1 MFEELAR
8 GADAHEVHRHGTAV
22 PASGAGAVV
31 VDVLRRVDP
40 GPRPSVHDV
49 STAIDEAVAIQA
61 QIDALE
67 GAKLLVVEQARRAA
81 AGCERALLDEG
92 DPELRR
98 ASSARRRDLALRA
111 FTADLAT
118 ALRLP
123 EQEAAHLVDTAR
135 VLTEAAVDAAAR
147 AVSEP
152 ALVRLCR
159 GRFSAAHARA
169 LADTL
174 SDLPDAEARRLVEA
188 AVLPAAGHVTAP
200 QFRRR
205 LRRARDRA
213 HPVPLVVRH
222 REAVEKRA
230 VYLDPGA
237 DGMAWLTAHLPA
249 AQAHAIHD
257 RLTRAARAARDHG
270 DPRAAGQLRADA
282 FAGLLLGGADDEAG
296 AQAEGDGAGPDSGA
310 VPDLAGLTSR
320 IAPTVR
326 LTVPVLTLLDSDTRG
341 EAAGAGRGGAG
352 RSDVA
357 ELDGQVP
364 IDAETAIRLTAHA
377 PSLRRFLVDP
387 VDGTVLTADPGT
399 YAVPAALRAL
409 LQARDITCTFP
420 GCTRAATGCDVD
432 HVRAW
437 VDGGATTADNLTH
450 LCRHHHVVK
459 HQTGWRVARA
469 PDGLLSWTSPTG
481 RAHRTPPE
489 VTAPGASGGHG
500 DTDGRQHGQVG
511 PAPLPRDPGSPS
523 FGPPP
528 F

>member
-1 MFEELAR
+1 MFDDESGDGDD
-8 GADAHEVHRHGTAV
+8 GAE
-22 PASGAGAVV
+22 
-31 VDVLRRVDP
+31 VLRRVDP
-40 GPRPSVHDV
+40 GPRPSVHDI
-49 STAIDEAVAIQA
+49 SSAIDEAVAIQA
-61 QIDALE
+61 RIDALE
-67 GAKLLVVEQARRAA
+67 GAKLLAVERARRAA
-81 AGCERALLDEG
+81 AGSERALLDES

-98 ASSARRRDLALRA
+98 ASSARRHELAVRA

-123 EQEAAHLVDTAR
+123 EQEASHLVDTAR
-135 VLTEAAVDAAAR
+135 VLTEAAADAAGD
-147 AVSEP
+147 AVGAAAEP

-159 GRFSAAHARA
+159 GRFSATHARA

-174 SDLPDAEARRLVEA
+174 ADLPDAEARRRVEA
-188 AVLPAAGHVTAP
+188 AVLPVAGHVTAP

-205 LRRARDRA
+205 LRRARDRV

-230 VYLDPGA
+230 VYLGPGA
-237 DGMAWLTAHLPA
+237 DGMAWLTAHLPV

-257 RLTRAARAARDHG
+257 RLTRAARVARSGG
-270 DPRAAGQLRADA
+270 DPRETGQLRADA
-282 FAGLLLGGADDEAG
+282 LAALLLAGGDGPAGTAPDEAESDVTSG
-296 AQAEGDGAGPDSGA
+296 TADSDAGSGVA
-310 VPDLAGLTSR
+310 AGGVPDLVGLARR

-326 LTVPVLTLLDSDTRG
+326 VTVPVLTLLGDDATCG
-341 EAAGAGRGGAG
+341 
-352 RSDVA
+352 VA

-364 IDAETAIRLTAHA
+364 VDPETALRLTANA
-377 PSLRRFLVDP
+377 PSLRRLLVDP

-409 LQARDITCTFP
+409 LQARDLTCTFP
-420 GCTRAATGCDVD
+420 GCTRAAAGCDVD

-437 VDGGATTADNLTH
+437 VDGGTTTADNLTH

-469 PDGLLSWTSPTG
+469 PDGVLTWTSPTG
-481 RAHRTPPE
+481 RNHRARPE
-489 VTAPGASGGHG
+489 GRRTDGERPDTRPTGRRKTHPRIEGSGAERRDARTRAPAPGVS
-500 DTDGRQHGQVG
+500 D
-511 PAPLPRDPGSPS
+511 L
-523 FGPPP
+523 GPPP